1 MDWFALFPSYFAR
14 ESKLAS
20 DKKSL
25 FAHAQSEKL
34 IWLSCHYCKNWK
46 SNWKSKK
53 KIVYLLWLVWYM
65 MYLYVYMVLLRS
77 RYVRSLKYIPL

>member
-53 KIVYLLWLVWYM
+53 KNRLLTLVGM
-65 MYLYVYMVLLRS
+65 VHDVSICLYGFT
-77 RYVRSLKYIPL
+77 